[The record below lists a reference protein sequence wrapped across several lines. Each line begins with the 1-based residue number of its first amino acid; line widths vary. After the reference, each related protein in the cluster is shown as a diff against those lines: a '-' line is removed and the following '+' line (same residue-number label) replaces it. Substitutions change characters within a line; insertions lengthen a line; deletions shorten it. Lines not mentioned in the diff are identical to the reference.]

1 MSTHAVN
8 VIEISEVR
16 AHENAERL
24 EIVPVG
30 GWQAVV
36 KKGDF
41 RPGDRAVY
49 IQPDYS
55 IPTTRPEFSFLAREG
70 RERHRLRA
78 VRLRGV
84 LSFGL
89 LIPLPAE
96 LADAPVGADVMEA
109 LGIERYVPAV
119 QSGADTLPPEERPNV
134 YAPTF
139 DVESLQNFP
148 DVLIPGEQV
157 IVTEKI
163 HGANARYLY
172 SEGKF
177 FVGSRTRWI
186 QPDGTHVWKRALDA
200 HPEIRAWCETHEG
213 TILFGEVF
221 GNVQSLKYGRE
232 NSVAFAAFAALDA
245 DIWISLPVLRDTLAA
260 HGVPMAP
267 VLYQGPWNANEI
279 LPLAE
284 LDSAI
289 DGAPAGH
296 MREGIVIATYPERR
310 DDAVGRVALKHIS
323 ARYWTGDAE

>member
-16 AHENAERL
+16 PHENAERL
-24 EIVPVG
+24 EIVPIG

-41 RPGDRAVY
+41 KPGDRAIY

-55 IPTTRPEFSFLAREG
+55 IPTARPEFAFLAREG

-96 LADAPVGADVMEA
+96 LANSAVGANVMEA

-134 YAPTF
+134 YAPAF
-139 DVESLQNFP
+139 DVESLANFP
-148 DVLIPGEQV
+148 DVLISGEQV
-157 IVTEKI
+157 LVTEKI
-163 HGANARYLY
+163 HGANARFLF

-186 QPDGTHVWKRALDA
+186 APDGAHVWRRALDA
-200 HPEIRAWCETHEG
+200 HPEIRAWCERHAE

-232 NSVAFAAFAALDA
+232 NAVSFAAFAALKNDT
-245 DIWISLPVLRDTLAA
+245 WISLPVLAETTAA

-267 VLYQGPWNANEI
+267 VLYQGPWDAAAI
-279 LPLAE
+279 LPMAE
-284 LDSAI
+284 ADSAVP
-289 DGAPAGH
+289 GAPAGH
-296 MREGIVIATYPERR
+296 MREGIVIATSPERR